1 MMCAWKSLLGILPQW
16 LRPEVDAIGY
26 REMEELRLRIN
37 APPEIRKSRG
47 SLFLKRNVCRED
59 LHFVI
64 NQASHFS
71 PWASDSVSQGYLT
84 APGGHR
90 IGICGEAV
98 CKNGVISGIR
108 EVSSLCIRV
117 AKDYAGIGTSVREA
131 KGSVLVLGAPGWGKT
146 TLLRDMIRILSETD
160 TVAVV
165 DQRGELFPEG
175 FLRGKRTD
183 ILTGTGKAEGI
194 EMVLRAMGP
203 RWIAVDEITA
213 KGDCDALIRGLYCG
227 VRLIATAHA
236 ASVED
241 FRNRSVYRPLLESNV
256 FQTVFL
262 LRPDKTYTMERTCL

>member
-16 LRPEVDAIGY
+16 LRTEVDAFGF
-26 REMEELRLRIN
+26 RDLEELRLRIN
-37 APPEIRKSRG
+37 APPELKWYGG
-47 SLFLKRNVCRED
+47 SGFLKRDVCRED

-71 PWASDSVSQGYLT
+71 PWASQSIARGYLT
-84 APGGHR
+84 AAGGHR

-98 CKNGVISGIR
+98 CKDGIVSGIR
-108 EVSSLCIRV
+108 EASSLCIRI
-117 AKDYAGIGTSVREA
+117 AKDYSGIGTTILEA
-131 KGSVLVLGAPGWGKT
+131 KGSVLLLGAPGWGKT
-146 TLLRDMIRILSETD
+146 TLLRDMIRVLSETD

-165 DQRGELFPEG
+165 DQRGELFPDG

-194 EMVLRAMGP
+194 EMVLRSMGP
-203 RWIAVDEITA
+203 QWIAVDEITA
-213 KGDCDALIRGLYCG
+213 QQDCDALIRGMYCG

-236 ASVED
+236 ASMED
-241 FRNRSVYRPLLESNV
+241 FRSRRVYRPLLESHV